1 MSTSYI
7 HAHECV
13 LQECGVS
20 LLLFLEAVAKH
31 RSAEASI
38 SKLKFNRTSKRR
50 VVYLL
55 EADAYTKPLRFMYV

>member
-1 MSTSYI
+1 
-7 HAHECV
+7 
-13 LQECGVS
+13 VS